1 MFRSA
6 IYLLTLISAG
16 AILTI
21 VLLSVP
27 FVFEENRRNEI
38 LDDLMRAQN
47 TALMQLR
54 MEAFNQLSAAQSTA
68 LDQELVD
75 EFIAERPQD
84 DEEDTAQV
92 AASPRPASGQLEP
105 IGEQLARTHRQDL
118 VIFLDNEGKVL
129 ASSHEEGPK
138 REEDLSGLPPVQD
151 ALNGMRR
158 DWIWARPGN
167 VMLTAAHPISISQN
181 DKAQVV
187 GVAFVGKRIDS
198 SMANDFA
205 DQIDPAGNAES
216 RMDLAFVHNGRQI
229 GSSAKDAQL
238 QASINTVASG
248 YINSDLPIYDSSQ
261 RNRVRMDVN
270 DGQETSV
277 LISAAQDSD
286 EGRRIGIITVN
297 SRRALNVG
305 IKGLAVSAFTLELP
319 SGQGPPRMLIFSFA
333 AALFLIGLVFLSF
346 DYNRPWRHFREDLK
360 MIEANIEDG
369 EFDIKRHNG
378 IARQVSRQLN
388 SIMTGLRKRLTRE
401 RRNSREMMIPP
412 ELVEPIEPDTPP
424 VSHISQDLPQGL
436 PFTDSESGQQ
446 QPPAA
451 HNSRPVARPNTGQ
464 FNLVERAAP
473 HRTEISE
480 DSLDA
485 PTSIDEETTSPKPD
499 SLANDDG
506 VMAWTREG
514 RQSLSTSPF
523 DNSAEDTQEQSA
535 SIKDTFGDTTRPP
548 DAAPTTHHHHSG
560 DDDAAADAAPIDEAT
575 ADTASGDATPPVEA
589 PPAMLEADTREI
601 TAPEPIAQLQPL
613 AAAHNEAAPLE
624 PSDASIEESLPNDF
638 KVTESEGEPMPAPG
652 PGSSPDASGAAWMTE
667 HVSPIPRS
675 AGMDEL
681 ASALS
686 NSIVEALSQDS
697 HTEGQPVSGDD
708 FAKEDSTLD
717 ISPEALLNLITSD
730 KHASATEGDSALASS
745 TSQAEDAEA
754 AEGDGAKAEPDLNA
768 ALDDELDQRSQRPGA
783 LRAAVVEGPTAV
795 DSFGVMRKLA
805 TDSMSESPKDMLAD
819 SAVAASASATPDD
832 SAPEPKET
840 DTAEIDRNDNTF
852 QAALKASSDDEAGN
866 ITATQGL
873 INSLQGQTPFP
884 KESSQV
890 RPFPKDLATDPPRR
904 NPFVHQAPTTP
915 GTSSTKM
922 PQNTDLDQ
930 EYFTKLYVQF
940 VETKKR
946 CGEDTTGLTQGK
958 FIRRLQRNKANLM
971 ERYKCRS
978 VRFQVYVKN
987 NKAALKAT
995 PIK

>member
-6 IYLLTLISAG
+6 IYLLALISAG

-27 FVFEENRRNEI
+27 FVFEEDHHNEI
-38 LDDLMRAQN
+38 LDDLMRAHN

-54 MEAFNQLSAAQSTA
+54 LEAFNQLSAAQSVA
-68 LDQELVD
+68 LDKELID
-75 EFIAERPQD
+75 KFLAERTPDEGEDAAQD
-84 DEEDTAQV
+84 
-92 AASPRPASGQLEP
+92 AASPKPASSQLEP
-105 IGEQLARTHRQDL
+105 IGEALARTHRQDL

-138 REEDLSGLPPVQD
+138 REEDLGGLPPVQD

-158 DWIWARPGN
+158 DWIWARPDN
-167 VMLTAAHPISISQN
+167 VMLTAAHPILISQ
-181 DKAQVV
+181 DDEAQVV
-187 GVAFVGKRIDS
+187 GVALVGKRIDS

-205 DQIDPAGNAES
+205 DQVDPAGNAES

-261 RNRVRMDVN
+261 RSRVRTNVN
-270 DGQETSV
+270 DGQETAV
-277 LISAAQDSD
+277 LISAAQNSD
-286 EGRRIGIITVN
+286 EGRRIGIITIN
-297 SRRALNVG
+297 NRRALNVG
-305 IKGLAVSAFTLELP
+305 VKGLAVSAFTLELP
-319 SGQGPPRMLIFSFA
+319 SGQGPPRMLIFSIA

-369 EFDIKRHNG
+369 EFDIKRHSG

-412 ELVEPIEPDTPP
+412 ELIEPVEPDTLP
-424 VSHISQDLPQGL
+424 VSHVSQDLPQGL
-436 PFTDSESGQQ
+436 PFTDTESGQQ
-446 QPPAA
+446 SPPVA
-451 HNSRPVARPNTGQ
+451 HTSRPVARPNTGQ

-473 HRTEISE
+473 HRTEISG
-480 DSLDA
+480 DA
-485 PTSIDEETTSPKPD
+485 IDEPTSIDEEIA
-499 SLANDDG
+499 SLGDDDG
-506 VMAWTREG
+506 VMTWTREG

-523 DNSAEDTQEQSA
+523 APSGGDSQEQVA
-535 SIKDTFGDTTRPP
+535 TIQDTFGDNTTPP
-548 DAAPTTHHHHSG
+548 GATPPADHDASG
-560 DDDAAADAAPIDEAT
+560 SHDAAADAAPVDEAA
-575 ADTASGDATPPVEA
+575 ADTTSGELSPPTEA
-589 PPAMLEADTREI
+589 PPAIPEADAQEVSPSE
-601 TAPEPIAQLQPL
+601 PEPIAQLQPL
-613 AAAHNEAAPLE
+613 AAAHDEAAPLE
-624 PSDASIEESLPNDF
+624 PSDASIEESPPNDF
-638 KVTESEGEPMPAPG
+638 KVTESGGDPMPAPG

-667 HVSPIPRS
+667 RATTPKHS

-686 NSIVEALSQDS
+686 NSIAEALSQDS
-697 HTEGQPVSGDD
+697 PPDEAPVSGDD
-708 FAKEDSTLD
+708 FAKDDSTLD
-717 ISPEALLNLITSD
+717 ISPEALLSLITSD
-730 KHASATEGDSALASS
+730 KNLSSPEGDSAPNDATSPQDGTSDAAS
-745 TSQAEDAEA
+745 A
-754 AEGDGAKAEPDLNA
+754 GPDLGA
-768 ALDDELDQRSQRPGA
+768 ALDEELDQRSMRAGA
-783 LRAAVVEGPTAV
+783 LRAAAVEGPTAV

-805 TDSMSESPKDMLAD
+805 SDSMSESPKDMLTG
-819 SAVAASASATPDD
+819 SAVAASASATPDT
-832 SAPEPKET
+832 SASEPKET
-840 DTAEIDRNDNTF
+840 DTAEVDRSDDTF
-852 QAALKASSDDEAGN
+852 QAALQASSDTTAGQG
-866 ITATQGL
+866 ITNNFQAQA
-873 INSLQGQTPFP
+873 PFP

-890 RPFPKDLATDPPRR
+890 RPFPKDLVANPPAR

-915 GTSSTKM
+915 GTSPTKM
-922 PQNTDLDQ
+922 PQSADPDQ

-958 FIRRLQRNKANLM
+958 FIRRLQHNKANLM